1 MGRQSQKVL
10 DLPREALEAMM
21 DAVGVKIP
29 DKLNDKDFLSGCQKT
44 LWVTPDTPL
53 PQDSNI
59 RYLKTLRQFANARI
73 EDLEFTYMKQAED
86 WSEDM
91 WSVETST
98 LHWKLDEDLTVE
110 LPTLPAGAQWIL
122 TDAASPREP
131 CMVCPFME

>member
-1 MGRQSQKVL
+1 MTRISSPVVRRLFGSRL
-10 DLPREALEAMM
+10 
-21 DAVGVKIP
+21 
-29 DKLNDKDFLSGCQKT
+29 T
-44 LWVTPDTPL
+44 HH
-53 PQDSNI
+53 I
-59 RYLKTLRQFANARI
+59 RYLKSLRHFANARI